1 MPPSRLNTWPKPCL
15 ARNCATRRLRPPA
28 LQNTTIGLSFGNSSS
43 RAGTSP
49 IGMWCASGMAACW
62 TSSCSRTSSIK
73 TAEPSRPS
81 GHRCATSRGVS
92 SGTSG
97 IARTSSKNER
107 FGPLG
112 VDQRRNQ
119 RLEETL
125 FGPPASMMHTNEPD
139 FHYGRSADDD
149 EQPAARPQ
157 HPYEVLV
164 ELGHGARY
172 RDRVELGGVVERH
185 RVRSMDLDVDVG
197 HLGELR
203 ARRLD
208 HVRKVLD
215 ADDLAGEP

>member
-1 MPPSRLNTWPKPCL
+1 
-15 ARNCATRRLRPPA
+15 
-28 LQNTTIGLSFGNSSS
+28 
-43 RAGTSP
+43 
-49 IGMWCASGMAACW
+49 
-62 TSSCSRTSSIK
+62 
-73 TAEPSRPS
+73 
-81 GHRCATSRGVS
+81 
-92 SGTSG
+92 
-97 IARTSSKNER
+97 
-107 FGPLG
+107 
-112 VDQRRNQ
+112 
-119 RLEETL
+119 EETL

-208 HVRKVLD
+208 RVRKVLD
-215 ADDLAGEP
+215 ADDLAGEPCETGREIAAAGADLEHAIARFELQRLQRPTLDLGRHHPLAVRQR